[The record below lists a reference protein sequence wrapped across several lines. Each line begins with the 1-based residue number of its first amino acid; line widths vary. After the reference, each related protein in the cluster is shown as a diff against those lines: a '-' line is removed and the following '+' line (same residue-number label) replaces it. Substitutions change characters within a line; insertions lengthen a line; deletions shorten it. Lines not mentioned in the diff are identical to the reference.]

1 MPYEVVVQPVA
12 EAELEACAIATS
24 GRTRRSGPRV
34 GGGRSSQRRKVSVAG
49 RRAVRSRRR
58 TAPSATKC
66 ASSSWAPTAS
76 SSPSTRVPAAY
87 TSSTC
92 TTALDDLWVKRS
104 PENETP
110 RHSDDAQ
117 GHRAVLTH
125 PAGTQ
130 AELPPSGLSHGPSP
144 ATGPTDV
151 SVASGNADMGTG
163 RSRGHAKS
171 CNRAWFLKSDSIRF
185 RSKSPL
191 CRARHNGQVVRIPAR
206 FGHQPTTT

>member
-92 TTALDDLWVKRS
+92 TTALDDLWVKPS

-117 GHRAVLTH
+117 RHRAVLIH
-125 PAGTQ
+125 PADTQ
-130 AELPPSGLSHGPSP
+130 AELPPSGLSHGPSRCVRRLRTRRHGDWALP
-144 ATGPTDV
+144 RPCQIV
-151 SVASGNADMGTG
+151 QPCMVLEVRLHPVPVKKSVMPSAA
-163 RSRGHAKS
+163 
-171 CNRAWFLKSDSIRF
+171 
-185 RSKSPL
+185 
-191 CRARHNGQVVRIPAR
+191 
-206 FGHQPTTT
+206 